1 MWPQSSLWR
10 KKCAFNFLL
19 DSILIMQLSH
29 FQLHP
34 NFLSFFIALKKIVK
48 LAKVLFHGNKTLVSV
63 DLLFYITT
71 HCHPQKVKGMM
82 IMKAIASSPF
92 KKTHT
97 LIWYQIQKVV
107 KKPYLSIYLS
117 KIDFNEAWKRFF
129 RHHQRSINHQKT
141 LDKTLICQAGDDDN
155 KNWKNGSKK
164 MGEKIVR
171 LTLTERSM
179 KCKKKGWRPSRDF
192 AKEIQFHHRSSVTV
206 SENNQKSHI

>member
-1 MWPQSSLWR
+1 MRSTSCSTRSLLCNW
-10 KKCAFNFLL
+10 AIFSFTQTFSHFLL
-19 DSILIMQLSH
+19 
-29 FQLHP
+29 
-34 NFLSFFIALKKIVK
+34 LKKIVK

-141 LDKTLICQAGDDDN
+141 LDKTLICQACDDDN

-179 KCKKKGWRPSRDF
+179 KCKKRVDVPVVILPKKFNFIIAPPSQCL
-192 AKEIQFHHRSSVTV
+192 KITK
-206 SENNQKSHI
+206 KSHI

>member
-1 MWPQSSLWR
+1 MCVQLLARLDPYYAIEPFSASPKLSLIFYCTQKNCKTC
-10 KKCAFNFLL
+10 KKFCFMV
-19 DSILIMQLSH
+19 I
-29 FQLHP
+29 
-34 NFLSFFIALKKIVK
+34 K
-48 LAKVLFHGNKTLVSV
+48 LV

-141 LDKTLICQAGDDDN
+141 LDKTLICQACDDDN

-179 KCKKKGWRPSRDF
+179 KCKKRVDVPVVILPKKFNFIIAPPSQCL
-192 AKEIQFHHRSSVTV
+192 KITK
-206 SENNQKSHI
+206 KSHI

>member
-1 MWPQSSLWR
+1 
-10 KKCAFNFLL
+10 
-19 DSILIMQLSH
+19 
-29 FQLHP
+29 
-34 NFLSFFIALKKIVK
+34 
-48 LAKVLFHGNKTLVSV
+48 
-63 DLLFYITT
+63 
-71 HCHPQKVKGMM
+71 MM

-206 SENNQKSHI
+206 PENNQKVSYLNFMNEAKLVNKGTRKC

>member
-1 MWPQSSLWR
+1 MCVQLLARLDPYYAIEPFSASPKLSLIFY
-10 KKCAFNFLL
+10 CT
-19 DSILIMQLSH
+19 Q
-29 FQLHP
+29 
-34 NFLSFFIALKKIVK
+34 KIVK

-82 IMKAIASSPF
+82 LMKAIASSPF

-179 KCKKKGWRPSRDF
+179 KCKKRVDVPVVILPKKFNFIIAPPSQCL
-192 AKEIQFHHRSSVTV
+192 KITK
-206 SENNQKSHI
+206 KSHI